1 MAKDKQK
8 EDNHFSSKSTSKDNR
23 KLIKN
28 ALGVLEIF
36 KYEKYLGLPSLIRRK
51 KKASFEYIKEQVWR
65 KLQGWEEKLLS
76 QARRKVLI
84 KAMVQAIP
92 TYTMSSFK
100 LPLGLCSEIEC
111 LIRKFWWGQR
121 GDRWKI
127 YWVKWETLCQTKSEG
142 GMAFKDLSVFNDAL
156 HAKQVWCLFHNKHS
170 LCYKVFKARFFR
182 NCSIMEAAASNLGSY
197 AWKRCSD

>member
-36 KYEKYLGLPSLIRRK
+36 KYEKYLGLPSLIGRK

-84 KAMVQAIP
+84 KAMV
-92 TYTMSSFK
+92 
-100 LPLGLCSEIEC
+100 
-111 LIRKFWWGQR
+111 
-121 GDRWKI
+121 
-127 YWVKWETLCQTKSEG
+127 
-142 GMAFKDLSVFNDAL
+142 
-156 HAKQVWCLFHNKHS
+156 
-170 LCYKVFKARFFR
+170 
-182 NCSIMEAAASNLGSY
+182 
-197 AWKRCSD
+197 